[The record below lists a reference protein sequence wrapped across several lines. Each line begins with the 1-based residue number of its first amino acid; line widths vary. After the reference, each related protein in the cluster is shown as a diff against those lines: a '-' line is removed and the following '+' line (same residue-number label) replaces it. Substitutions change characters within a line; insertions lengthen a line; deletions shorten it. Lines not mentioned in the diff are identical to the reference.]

1 MPASATVTKSDGE
14 EARRERLLSIAIKA
28 EPDFPTAFRHDGA
41 YVDSE
46 YVGEGEAG
54 KLTSMENRRG

>member
-14 EARRERLLSIAIKA
+14 EARHERLLSIPIKA

-41 YVDSE
+41 YADSE
-46 YVGEGEAG
+46 YGGEGETG
-54 KLTSMENRRG
+54 RLTSKGNRRE